1 MTIDRDNMSPIDR
14 TLSPNI
20 AGRGREIKRWKSED
34 VVFKLLKNPI
44 PVGADSI
51 VEIVW
56 ALVAEINGNVVYSI
70 QMERDDL
77 RILSSLTGESLRVLQ
92 EDYGIRGFFSPI
104 KVTMYGSGTR
114 ESLGEY
120 LGGKSDDEIIGYL
133 LDAALDSL
141 DVIED
146 PEEF

>member
-44 PVGADSI
+44 PVGEDSI

-77 RILSSLTGESLRVLQ
+77 RILSSLTGERKIVKMRAFPSTL
-92 EDYGIRGFFSPI
+92 
-104 KVTMYGSGTR
+104 
-114 ESLGEY
+114 
-120 LGGKSDDEIIGYL
+120 
-133 LDAALDSL
+133 
-141 DVIED
+141 
-146 PEEF
+146 

>member
-44 PVGADSI
+44 PVGEDSI

-92 EDYGIRGFFSPI
+92 ENYGIRGFFSPM

>member
-1 MTIDRDNMSPIDR
+1 MTIDRDNMNPIDR

-44 PVGADSI
+44 PVGEDSI

-92 EDYGIRGFFSPI
+92 EDYGIRGFFSPM

>member
-20 AGRGREIKRWKSED
+20 AGKGREIKRWKSED

-44 PVGADSI
+44 PVGEDSI

>member
-44 PVGADSI
+44 PVGEDSI

-56 ALVAEINGNVVYSI
+56 ALVDEINGNVVYSI

-92 EDYGIRGFFSPI
+92 EDYGIRGFFSPM

>member
-14 TLSPNI
+14 TLSPNS

-44 PVGADSI
+44 PVGEDSI

-92 EDYGIRGFFSPI
+92 EDYGIRGFFSPM

>member
-44 PVGADSI
+44 PVGEDSI

-92 EDYGIRGFFSPI
+92 EDYGIRAFFSPI

>member
-1 MTIDRDNMSPIDR
+1 MTIDRENISPIDR

-20 AGRGREIKRWKSED
+20 AGTGKEIKRWKSED

-44 PVGADSI
+44 PVGEDSI

-56 ALVAEINGNVVYSI
+56 ALVAEINGDVVYSI
-70 QMERDDL
+70 QIERDDL

-92 EDYGIRGFFSPI
+92 EDYGIRGFFSPM
-104 KVTMYGSGTR
+104 KVTMYGSDTR

-120 LGGKSDDEIIGYL
+120 IGGKSEDEIVGYL

>member
-44 PVGADSI
+44 PVGEDSI

-56 ALVAEINGNVVYSI
+56 ALVAEIDGDVVYSI
-70 QMERDDL
+70 QIERDDL

-92 EDYGIRGFFSPI
+92 EDYGIRGFFSPM

>member
-14 TLSPNI
+14 TLSTNI

-44 PVGADSI
+44 PVGEDSI

-92 EDYGIRGFFSPI
+92 EDYGIRGFFSPM

>member
-20 AGRGREIKRWKSED
+20 AGRGREIKTWKSED

-44 PVGADSI
+44 PVGEDSI

-92 EDYGIRGFFSPI
+92 EDYGIRGFFSPM

>member
-1 MTIDRDNMSPIDR
+1 MTIDRENISPIDR

-44 PVGADSI
+44 PVGEDSI

-92 EDYGIRGFFSPI
+92 EDYGIRGFFSPM

>member
-1 MTIDRDNMSPIDR
+1 M
-14 TLSPNI
+14 
-20 AGRGREIKRWKSED
+20 
-34 VVFKLLKNPI
+34 VFKLLKNPI
-44 PVGADSI
+44 PVGEDSI

-56 ALVAEINGNVVYSI
+56 ALVAEINGDVVYSI
-70 QMERDDL
+70 QIERDDL

-92 EDYGIRGFFSPI
+92 EDYGIRGFFSPM
-104 KVTMYGSGTR
+104 KVTMYGSDTR

-120 LGGKSDDEIIGYL
+120 MGGKSEDEIVGYL

-141 DVIED
+141 DVIEG

>member
-44 PVGADSI
+44 PVGEDSI

-92 EDYGIRGFFSPI
+92 EDYGIRGFCSPM

>member
-1 MTIDRDNMSPIDR
+1 MTIDRDNISPIDR

-20 AGRGREIKRWKSED
+20 AGKGREIKRWKSED

-44 PVGADSI
+44 PVGEDSI

-56 ALVAEINGNVVYSI
+56 ALVAEIDGDVVYSI

>member
-44 PVGADSI
+44 PVGEDSI

-92 EDYGIRGFFSPI
+92 EDYGIRGFFSPM

-146 PEEF
+146 PQDF

>member
-44 PVGADSI
+44 PVGEDSI

-56 ALVAEINGNVVYSI
+56 ALVAEIDGNVVYSI

-92 EDYGIRGFFSPI
+92 EDYGIRGFFSPM

>member
-44 PVGADSI
+44 PVGEDSI

-92 EDYGIRGFFSPI
+92 EDYGIRGFFSPM

-146 PEEF
+146 TEEF

>member
-44 PVGADSI
+44 PVGEDSI

-92 EDYGIRGFFSPI
+92 EDYGIRGFFSPM

-114 ESLGEY
+114 ESVGEY

>member
-44 PVGADSI
+44 PVGEDSI

-70 QMERDDL
+70 QMERHDL

-92 EDYGIRGFFSPI
+92 EDYGIRGFFSPM

-120 LGGKSDDEIIGYL
+120 LGGKSDDEIIGYV

>member
-34 VVFKLLKNPI
+34 VVFRLLKNPI
-44 PVGADSI
+44 PVGEDSI

-77 RILSSLTGESLRVLQ
+77 SILSSLTGESLRVLQ

>member
-20 AGRGREIKRWKSED
+20 AGRGTEIKRWKSED

-44 PVGADSI
+44 PVGEDSI

-92 EDYGIRGFFSPI
+92 EDYGIRGFFSPM

>member
-1 MTIDRDNMSPIDR
+1 MTIDSDNMSPIDR

-44 PVGADSI
+44 PVGEDSI

>member
-14 TLSPNI
+14 TLRPNI

-44 PVGADSI
+44 PVGEDSI

-92 EDYGIRGFFSPI
+92 EDYGIRGFFSPM

>member
-1 MTIDRDNMSPIDR
+1 MTIDRDNISPIDR

-20 AGRGREIKRWKSED
+20 AGKGREIKRWKSED
-34 VVFKLLKNPI
+34 VVFRLLKNPI
-44 PVGADSI
+44 PVGEDSI

-56 ALVAEINGNVVYSI
+56 ALVAEIDGDVVYSI

-92 EDYGIRGFFSPI
+92 EDYGIRGFFSPM
-104 KVTMYGSGTR
+104 KVTMYGSDTR

-120 LGGKSDDEIIGYL
+120 IGGKSEDEIVGYL

>member
-1 MTIDRDNMSPIDR
+1 MTIDRENISPIDR

-20 AGRGREIKRWKSED
+20 AGKGKEIKRWKSED

-44 PVGADSI
+44 PVGEDSI

-56 ALVAEINGNVVYSI
+56 ALVAEIYGNVVYSI

-92 EDYGIRGFFSPI
+92 EDYGIRGFFSPM

-120 LGGKSDDEIIGYL
+120 LGVKSDDEIIGYL

>member
-1 MTIDRDNMSPIDR
+1 MTIDRDNISPIDR

-20 AGRGREIKRWKSED
+20 AGKGREIKRWKSED
-34 VVFKLLKNPI
+34 VVFRLLKNPI
-44 PVGADSI
+44 PVGEDSI

-56 ALVAEINGNVVYSI
+56 ALVAEIDGDVVYSI

>member
-20 AGRGREIKRWKSED
+20 AVRGREIKRWKSED

-44 PVGADSI
+44 PVGEDSI

-92 EDYGIRGFFSPI
+92 EDYGIRGFFSPM

>member
-34 VVFKLLKNPI
+34 VGFKLLKNPI
-44 PVGADSI
+44 PVGEDSI

>member
-34 VVFKLLKNPI
+34 VVFKLLKNPM
-44 PVGADSI
+44 PVGEDSI

-56 ALVAEINGNVVYSI
+56 ALVAEIDGDVVYSI

-92 EDYGIRGFFSPI
+92 EDYGIRGFFSPM

>member
-34 VVFKLLKNPI
+34 VVFRLLKNPI
-44 PVGADSI
+44 PVGEDSI

-56 ALVAEINGNVVYSI
+56 ALVAEIDGDVVYSI

-92 EDYGIRGFFSPI
+92 EDYGIRGFFSPM

>member
-44 PVGADSI
+44 PVGEDSI

-56 ALVAEINGNVVYSI
+56 ALVAEIDGDVVYSI